1 MLFLSNNPSKK
12 GFIIVENRTFLLD
25 KKVNYLLQDSSDPRL
40 TNNLLN
46 KGNNVSQQQKH
57 EQQKQE
63 QQQHL
68 QKQDQPQ
75 HHQQQQSHQKD
86 SSQVTKNLL
95 WPSYSFTENTRPPSS
110 IHPPSS
116 PNKSSRYY
124 SSTFR
129 TFLNDQSLAAP
140 GNNPNPNNS
149 NNNNNNSAKNST
161 SNSNNA
167 TNNNMSTVQFELTD
181 ESSLLKPPIA
191 SLSAQLSKDR
201 KNKSQVPKSASS
213 VKYIFLKQEHES
225 TNKALGTK
233 HLSLS
238 S

>member
-1 MLFLSNNPSKK
+1 M
-12 GFIIVENRTFLLD
+12 
-25 KKVNYLLQDSSDPRL
+25 
-40 TNNLLN
+40 
-46 KGNNVSQQQKH
+46 SQ
-57 EQQKQE
+57 QQKQE
-63 QQQHL
+63 QQQQHS

-75 HHQQQQSHQKD
+75 QQQSHQMD
-86 SSQVTKNLL
+86 NSQVTKNLL

-140 GNNPNPNNS
+140 GNQPNPY
-149 NNNNNNSAKNST
+149 NNNSANKST